1 MPWQP
6 TLAMFLMRSTMGPS
20 IQSLRV
26 FLSIMEHGSLSAAG
40 RELGMTQ
47 PAVSNHLH
55 VLEERFGVTLLTR
68 GRRLRATPAGECLA
82 EHARKVLDGLAA
94 LEAEVSRHAGPHG
107 RLVVGA
113 SSTPGELLM
122 PSLAVEFSARYPDV
136 ALDVHI
142 VDTKETLA
150 ALLNRKIEV
159 AIVGREVEDPRLSCS
174 VVGQDEL
181 VVVVA
186 TDDPLAG
193 AEVAPADLAEQLFV
207 MREEGS
213 ATRRAVE
220 GALAAIG
227 IRPRVAMELGS
238 NASVLGAVAAGAG
251 IGVVPAR
258 TVGNQS
264 AVGILDVRGLAIV
277 RPFVLV
283 TERDRSLSPAAEA
296 FVGMCTRMPNS
307 RKERA

>member
-1 MPWQP
+1 
-6 TLAMFLMRSTMGPS
+6 MFLMRSTMGPS

-82 EHARKVLDGLAA
+82 EHARKVLDALAA

-150 ALLNRKIEV
+150 ALLNREIEV
-159 AIVGREVEDPRLSCS
+159 AIVGCEVEDPRLSCS

-193 AEVAPADLAEQLFV
+193 AEVAPADLVERLFV

-220 GALAAIG
+220 AIG

-258 TVGNQS
+258 TVGNHS

-283 TERDRSLSPAAEA
+283 TERERSLSPAAEA